1 MAIEKEMKNVMPAF
15 EFRDN
20 DAVPIGYKK
29 IDCHIIFD
37 IKTDLTR
44 KARLVAG
51 GHQTDVP
58 KESVYSSVVSR
69 DSVRIA
75 FLIAA
80 LNGLDILAGDVQNA
94 YLNAPTAEK
103 CYTIA
108 GPEFG
113 KDKIGRPV
121 LIVRALYGLRS
132 SGARWRD
139 HISST
144 LRDAGFKGC
153 MADPD
158 VWMKPNTKPDGFKYW
173 EYVLVYVDDVL
184 VLSHN
189 PQSIMDTLAM
199 KYTLKAGSVR
209 APKEYL
215 GSDIKKF
222 TIPED
227 ETNPSKECW
236 AMSSDTY
243 VKRSIA
249 DVERALE
256 EIGQRLRSKVTTP
269 LSSSYRPELDAT
281 PELDDRRANYY
292 QGLIGVLRWIVEL
305 GRIDIM
311 VAVAMLSRYLANP
324 REGHLEEVFHVFAYL
339 KAYGRSMVVFDD
351 TYPQTDESRFTQS
364 DWGSY
369 YPDAAE
375 AIPPNAPE
383 PRGNHVDMTCYV
395 DADHAGCRVTRRSH
409 TGILIFLQKAP
420 IIWYSK
426 RQNTVEAS
434 TFGSEFI
441 AMKTAIEQV
450 EAMRYKLRMMGIPIT
465 APTNVYCDNEAVF
478 KNSTF
483 PESVIKKKHNSIAY
497 HRTREAQAAGTV
509 RIAWE
514 SGDTNVAD
522 VLTKLLPGPR
532 LRDLIRLILW

>member
-1 MAIEKEMKNVMPAF
+1 
-15 EFRDN
+15 
-20 DAVPIGYKK
+20 
-29 IDCHIIFD
+29 
-37 IKTDLTR
+37 
-44 KARLVAG
+44 
-51 GHQTDVP
+51 
-58 KESVYSSVVSR
+58 
-69 DSVRIA
+69 
-75 FLIAA
+75 
-80 LNGLDILAGDVQNA
+80 
-94 YLNAPTAEK
+94 
-103 CYTIA
+103 
-108 GPEFG
+108 
-113 KDKIGRPV
+113 
-121 LIVRALYGLRS
+121 
-132 SGARWRD
+132 
-139 HISST
+139 
-144 LRDAGFKGC
+144 

-158 VWMKPNTKPDGFKYW
+158 VWMKPNTRHDGLKYW

-184 VLSHN
+184 VLSHD
-189 PQSIMDTLAM
+189 PQSIMDMLAK

-364 DWGSY
+364 DWTSY

-450 EAMRYKLRMMGIPIT
+450 EAMRYKLRMMGIPIIS
-465 APTNVYCDNEAVF
+465 PTNVYCDNEAVF